1 MLEKD
6 FISLLGGVERDDD
19 GQVPPCH
26 SLATF
31 FSLQVVSARAAT
43 MRWTGRMDAE
53 RALREGG
60 RDNAGTG
67 GLVDADTDMF
77 ERQLTQVAFT
87 SVRSSD
93 LSD

>member
-1 MLEKD
+1 
-6 FISLLGGVERDDD
+6 
-19 GQVPPCH
+19 
-26 SLATF
+26 
-31 FSLQVVSARAAT
+31 

-77 ERQLTQVAFT
+77 ERQLTQVAFYF